1 MYDIPSQFRVIML
14 IIHICCLSLV
24 IHIES
29 IISLNCVFFVR
40 IAYVGDKPKEQ
51 SRMDNPEK
59 MATLGTQ
66 DTGRRQKNH
75 NIAQTTKKM
84 DPPKPSVNPCARKW

>member
-1 MYDIPSQFRVIML
+1 M
-14 IIHICCLSLV
+14 
-24 IHIES
+24 
-29 IISLNCVFFVR
+29 R

-66 DTGRRQKNH
+66 DTGQRQKKNTKKH

-84 DPPKPSVNPCARKW
+84 GPPKPSVNPCAHEW